1 MATVATHQPIDA
13 AIPTLTNDG
22 DGVTTYSLARH
33 AHVCATDEAL
43 VFLDLKSERY
53 LGLPRAADTALR
65 KLVQNWPLAEPA
77 HRQDRAENHVSPD
90 DLLQELMAKGLV
102 VTDVTMSTERPHGPL
117 VPPSSSRAEH
127 PLTRPRPT
135 ARDLVNFIAAR
146 IIATRRLRA
155 SSLESIARRV
165 AERRQRSR
173 HATEERDRQI
183 ERLADIYHRVRP
195 IAFTARSECLLDSLI
210 LVEFLA
216 RYQLFPDWVIG
227 VRTQPFLA
235 HSWVEHKGRVLNDN
249 IENVL
254 AYTPIFSV

>member
-1 MATVATHQPIDA
+1 LPHTSLQTQAISDPI
-13 AIPTLTNDG
+13 NDG

-65 KLVQNWPLAEPA
+65 ELVKNWPLAEPA
-77 HRQDRAENHVSPD
+77 HRQDPAETRFSADN
-90 DLLQELMAKGLV
+90 LLQELMAKGLV
-102 VTDVTMSTERPHGPL
+102 IADVTTATERPHGPL
-117 VPPSSSRAEH
+117 LPPSSSRAEH

-146 IIATRRLRA
+146 IIATTRLRR

-165 AERRQRSR
+165 AERKQRSK
-173 HATEERDRQI
+173 HATDEPDRQI

-227 VRTQPFLA
+227 VRTQPFMA
-235 HSWVEHKGRVLNDN
+235 HSWVEHQGRVLNDN